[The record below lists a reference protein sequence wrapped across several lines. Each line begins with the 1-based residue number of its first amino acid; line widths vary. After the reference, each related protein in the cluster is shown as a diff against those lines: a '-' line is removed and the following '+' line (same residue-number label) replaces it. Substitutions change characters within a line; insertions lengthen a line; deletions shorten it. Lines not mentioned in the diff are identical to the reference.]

1 VRTSVPYLLAAALV
15 LGLSGCYY
23 DVEADLYPSTSCDLT
38 NTTYS
43 AAIGPIIS
51 TNCAV
56 PGCHVPGGTSPDLST
71 YAGVSANVGAVK
83 QRALVDKDMP
93 PSGSLSSCDQA
104 KLQAWIDNGANNN

>member
-1 VRTSVPYLLAAALV
+1 MTRASLFAAALLV

-23 DVEADLYPSTSCDLT
+23 DVEEELYPGTACDLT

-43 AAIGPIIS
+43 AAVQPIIA

-56 PGCHVPGGTSPDLST
+56 PACHVPGGTSPDLST
-71 YAGVSANVGAVK
+71 YAGASANAGGID

-93 PSGSLSSCDQA
+93 PSGQLSSCDQQTL
-104 KLQAWIDNGANNN
+104 KAWIDAGAPNN